1 MEECGMY
8 SLLLPS
14 LHPTTRR
21 PLAQILLCRGPW
33 RKLSMGED
41 CPTAVLQCD
50 SAASR
55 ESVVLFVTP
64 GCFQAR
70 ATPARSGSSL
80 ALRRGRGGGFCG
92 VAAPRFLVPRCRPMP
107 LTRLVQS
114 LASRVSACGDA
125 AMLRRTRRPGD
136 GARRDL
142 TRQ

>member
-1 MEECGMY
+1 
-8 SLLLPS
+8 
-14 LHPTTRR
+14 
-21 PLAQILLCRGPW
+21 
-33 RKLSMGED
+33 MGED

-92 VAAPRFLVPRCRPMP
+92 VAAPRFLVPS
-107 LTRLVQS
+107 LQADASHEAGAKLGKQS
-114 LASRVSACGDA
+114 FCVRRCGDA
-125 AMLRRTRRPGD
+125 QADPPPWRRRKERLDKAVIATCSRAYGI
-136 GARRDL
+136 AAYN
-142 TRQ
+142 